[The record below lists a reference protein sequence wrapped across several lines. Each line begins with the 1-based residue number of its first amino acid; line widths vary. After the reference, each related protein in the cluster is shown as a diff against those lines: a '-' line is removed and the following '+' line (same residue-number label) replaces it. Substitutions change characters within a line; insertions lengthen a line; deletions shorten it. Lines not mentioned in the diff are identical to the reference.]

1 MQGKGGVCWRFW
13 DWRQN
18 LWGHFSEAKHQE
30 SNWSW
35 EHLWKTFEIVRFPAF
50 YCFQSVVHVVSE
62 RKHVPFT
69 WKTSVICPA
78 SKRKDEKRRKKKK
91 SFLFKRLLSD
101 CSDIYCNE
109 VFWTYHF
116 PPTHET
122 HEAPFRPIAVCVQA
136 QQKHRRRNTS
146 HSFAHLE
153 KNRFIYPNSL
163 RRLFFC
169 FQYHI
174 TTPHGKQNFETRR

>member
-1 MQGKGGVCWRFW
+1 MEDFW
-13 DWRQN
+13 NRA
-18 LWGHFSEAKHQE
+18 LPSFLLFSV
-30 SNWSW
+30 SCSRG
-35 EHLWKTFEIVRFPAF
+35 LWKKTRTFYLENLCNLS
-50 YCFQSVVHVVSE
+50 CFE
-62 RKHVPFT
+62 K
-69 WKTSVICPA
+69 
-78 SKRKDEKRRKKKK
+78 KRRKKKKKKKTK